1 MRIAVSAVGEDVS
14 AFGACETIRLYEDD
28 HGRVTGQR
36 VVPVEGAPVR
46 ALERSGADVL
56 LCGALTG
63 EERRMLAEDGVL
75 FTADVQGSA
84 NAAVRR
90 YLGTAIVCD
99 PNNNCNYCGHKTDC
113 DLTHGA

>member
-1 MRIAVSAVGEDVS
+1 MRIAVSVVGEEVS
-14 AFGACETIRLYEDD
+14 AFGACEVIRLYEDD
-28 HGRVTGQR
+28 HGRITAQRDVT
-36 VVPVEGAPVR
+36 VEGTPLR
-46 ALERSGADVL
+46 TLERSGADVL
-56 LCGALTG
+56 LCGALEE
-63 EERRMLAEDGVL
+63 EERRTLAEDGVL
-75 FTADVQGSA
+75 FTADVHGSA

>member
-1 MRIAVSAVGEDVS
+1 MRIAVSVIGEEVS
-14 AFGACETIRLYEDD
+14 AFAVCEAIRLYEDD
-28 HGRVTGQR
+28 HGRITAQR
-36 VVPVEGAPVR
+36 VVPVERSPLHT
-46 ALERSGADVL
+46 LERSGADVL

-63 EERRMLAEDGVL
+63 EERHMLAEEGVL

-84 NAAVRR
+84 NAAARR

-99 PNNNCNYCGHKTDC
+99 PSNNCNYCGHKTEC